1 MKELKKPNYK
11 RIYND
16 LLSEKYPEKKEK
28 CTKLL
33 SKKHLSFVD
42 IIRLNELIFG
52 KSNEVFNQQY
62 RSYDKKTI
70 SEILE
75 YQKKNNLNNTQ
86 LASHFK
92 MSRNTVTKWKKIK
105 EINFIR

>member
-28 CTKLL
+28 CVQIL
-33 SKKHLSFVD
+33 SKKYLSFVD
-42 IIRLNELIFG
+42 IMKLNDLIFG
-52 KSNEVFNQQY
+52 NSNEDFNHKH
-62 RSYDKKTI
+62 RSYDRKTI
-70 SEILE
+70 FEILQ
-75 YQKKNNLNNTQ
+75 YQKINNLNNTQ